1 MTQRRRCA
9 CLGVIEA
16 ENEPENI
23 AKAVQEHQR
32 KPDHQVYVDRMLAS
46 FGNFPVPSLKKVA
59 G

>member
-1 MTQRRRCA
+1 VTERRRCA

-16 ENEPENI
+16 EDEPKAI

-32 KPDHQVYVDRMLAS
+32 KVEHSVYVDRMLAS